1 MPMKDLHKKA
11 IAGLVNLF
19 VVMAAALF
27 LSAWTLSYWQG
38 WIFLGAFFVPSLSI
52 TLYLMRNDPGLL
64 ERRVHAG
71 AASEKEKKQKVIQAF
86 AGLAFI
92 AVLALPGIDHRF
104 GWSAVPVYFVIAGD
118 VLVVLGF
125 LVIFRVFKVNTF
137 TSGVIEVVAEQKV
150 ISTGPYAVVRHPM
163 YSGALVM
170 LLGVPLALGSW
181 WGLLTFI
188 PMTIVIVVRLM
199 DEERFLARNLTGYP
213 EYRDRVRYRLAPF
226 VW

>member
-1 MPMKDLHKKA
+1 MKGLHKKA

-19 VVMAAALF
+19 VVMAAVLF

-38 WIFLGAFFVPSLSI
+38 WILLGAFFVPSLAI
-52 TLYLMRNDPGLL
+52 TFYLMRNDAKLL

-71 AASEKEKKQKVIQAF
+71 AASEKEKKQKVIQVF

-92 AVLALPGIDHRF
+92 AVLALPGIDRRF
-104 GWSAVPVYFVIAGD
+104 GWSEVPVYFVIAGD
-118 VLVVLGF
+118 IMVLLGF
-125 LVIFRVFKVNTF
+125 LVIYKVFKVNTF
-137 TSGVIEVVAEQKV
+137 TSGIIEVVSEQKV
-150 ISTGPYAVVRHPM
+150 VSTGPYAVVRHPM

-170 LLGVPLALGSW
+170 LLAVPLALGSW

-199 DEERFLARNLTGYP
+199 DEEQFLTKNLAGYS